1 MTAARL
7 KLETREHVLLIGLDR
22 ADKRNAFDRA
32 MLIQLAEA
40 LTRYEDDPELRCAVL
55 HAHGDHFTAGLDLGE
70 VGPAVAS
77 GELLFPEGLVDPVGL
92 HGRVRDKPLV
102 TAVQGWC
109 LTIGIE
115 LLLASDI
122 RVAASDTKFGQIE
135 IKRGIFPFGGA
146 TLRLPQIA
154 GWGDAMR
161 WLLTG
166 DTFDAAEAR
175 RLGLVQE
182 VVEPG
187 QQLDRA
193 VALATTIA
201 SQAPLGVRATLK
213 SARLAV
219 EQGQAAALAG
229 MMADVRQLMTSDDAR
244 EGLMSFLERREAKF
258 SGR

>member
-40 LTRYEDDPELRCAVL
+40 LTRYEDDPALRCAVL

-77 GELLFPEGLVDPVGL
+77 GELLFPEGLVDPVNCTGACAT
-92 HGRVRDKPLV
+92 KPLV

-166 DTFDAAEAR
+166 DMFDAAEALR
-175 RLGLVQE
+175 HR
-182 VVEPG
+182 PG
-187 QQLDRA
+187 TR
-193 VALATTIA
+193 
-201 SQAPLGVRATLK
+201 GGG
-213 SARLAV
+213 AR
-219 EQGQAAALAG
+219 AAARSGGRAG
-229 MMADVRQLMTSDDAR
+229 DDDRQPGAAR
-244 EGLMSFLERREAKF
+244 RAARR
-258 SGR
+258 